1 MMSEVLSVFHCC
13 SVLGPFISFIFSSHL
28 FLFYSISFVAP
39 NQPFALSRDKFMA
52 SSEMKD

>member
-1 MMSEVLSVFHCC
+1 MEVLSVFYCC
-13 SVLGPFISFIFSSHL
+13 SVLGPLISFIFSSHL